1 MCDYKK
7 NKNAEYRNNKKDKKL
22 QRNKAKFNKDNLL
35 NNDCD
40 LEEGYYEI
48 ELNKQVE
55 PKQVEAKQV
64 EDQQVEDQQVEAKQV
79 DSNDNNQ
86 EYPEKTNDEEYEE
99 EFNDAYF
106 EPVVYKDNSK

>member
-48 ELNKQVE
+48 GLNKKVE
-55 PKQVEAKQV
+55 E
-64 EDQQVEDQQVEAKQV
+64 QQVKTQEVQDQQVEA
-79 DSNDNNQ
+79 NDNNQ

-106 EPVVYKDNSK
+106 EPVVYKG